1 MGSTVLGFVV
11 MMTVIILLIVMA
23 MVLVVLESMTFGEP
37 HITTTKLRPVDL
49 GTENRE

>member
-1 MGSTVLGFVV
+1 MGSAVPGIIAMISV
-11 MMTVIILLIVMA
+11 ILLLVVMA

-49 GTENRE
+49 GVEDQE